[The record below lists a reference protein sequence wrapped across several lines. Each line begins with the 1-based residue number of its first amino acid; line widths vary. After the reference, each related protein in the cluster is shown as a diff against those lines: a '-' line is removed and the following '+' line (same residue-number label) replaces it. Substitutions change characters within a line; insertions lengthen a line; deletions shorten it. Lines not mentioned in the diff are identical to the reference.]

1 MTTAVAT
8 KPELRIPAPELRGAV
23 LELGRCHDYEVG
35 IDGPAGTGK
44 TFGILYYIHVLLL
57 KYPGAKWLITRR
69 YNTDL
74 AGSAMA
80 TYQNDVL
87 NESEGVR
94 YFGGSRVKPPGYI
107 YPNGSFLAVSGLD
120 RPSRLKSFECDGV
133 YINEATEC
141 EIEHL
146 EYARMRLRKGVV
158 PWQHI
163 VMDFNPDAP
172 THWLNQRMNEGTT
185 TRLLSRHE
193 DNPRYFDSA
202 TQEWTADGHR
212 YIEDI
217 LGGLTGVR
225 LARYR
230 YGIWAAAEGT
240 VYEDAW
246 DVRYN
251 VVDTWLGYDKDHLP
265 ADWPRYHGV
274 DFGFTNPFCYLWA
287 AIDPDGRIV
296 IYRQIYRTKRLV
308 EDHAA
313 DINAASGWFNR
324 LPREDYRYKDQSASW
339 ADPLPREII
348 CDHDAEGK
356 AVLERHLGLRTMNA
370 HKVVLDGI
378 QAMNA
383 RLKRAGDG
391 KPRFVVFRNSL
402 VERDPELAQ
411 MKKPTCLQEEPD
423 VYVWAVGADGKPK
436 VKEAPVKENDHALD
450 PSRYLVARF
459 DLRPLSVGY
468 SQRVY

>member
-1 MTTAVAT
+1 MIVAAPA

-44 TFGILYYIHVLLL
+44 TFGILYYIHILLL
-57 KYPGAKWLITRR
+57 KYPGAKWLVTRR

-133 YINEATEC
+133 FINEATEI

-193 DNPRYFDSA
+193 DNPRYYDVV
-202 TQEWTADGHR
+202 TQEWTADGKR

-240 VYEDAW
+240 VYEDSW
-246 DVRYN
+246 DRKRN
-251 VVDTWLGYDKDHLP
+251 VVETWQGFDKYHIP
-265 ADWPRYHGV
+265 AEWPRYLAI
-274 DFGFTNPFCYLWA
+274 DFGFTNPFVCLWA
-287 AIDPDGRIV
+287 ALDPDGRIIV
-296 IYRQIYRTKRLV
+296 YRQIYKTKMLV
-308 EDHAA
+308 EDHATMIKA
-313 DINAASGWFNR
+313 CSRWG
-324 LPREDYRYKDQSASW
+324 EKGG
-339 ADPLPREII
+339 DPLPREII
-348 CDHDAEGK
+348 CDHDAEGR
-356 AVLERHLGLRTMNA
+356 ATLERHLGLRTMAA
-370 HKVVLDGI
+370 HKAVLDGI
-378 QAMNA
+378 QAMAA
-383 RLKRAGDG
+383 RLKSAGDG
-391 KPRFVVFRNSL
+391 KPRFVVMRDSL
-402 VERDPELAQ
+402 VQRDAELAQ
-411 MKKPTCLQEEPD
+411 MKKPTCLEEEPD
-423 VYVWAVGADGKPK
+423 VYVWKVGADGSIKA
-436 VKEAPVKENDHALD
+436 KEEPVKEFDHGLD
-450 PSRYLVARF
+450 PARYLVARF

>member
-1 MTTAVAT
+1 
-8 KPELRIPAPELRGAV
+8 
-23 LELGRCHDYEVG
+23 
-35 IDGPAGTGK
+35 
-44 TFGILYYIHVLLL
+44 
-57 KYPGAKWLITRR
+57 
-69 YNTDL
+69 
-74 AGSAMA
+74 MA

-133 YINEATEC
+133 YINEATEI

-172 THWLNQRMNEGTT
+172 THWLNQRMNEVTT

-193 DNPRYFDSA
+193 DNPRYFDVV
-202 TQEWTADGHR
+202 TQDWTADGKR
-212 YIEDI
+212 YIFDI

-246 DVRYN
+246 DARYN
-251 VVDTWLGYDKDHLP
+251 IIDNHHIP
-265 ADWPRYHGV
+265 ADWPRYLAI
-274 DFGFTNPFCYLWA
+274 DFGFTNPFCCLWA
-287 AIDPDGRIV
+287 ALDPDGRII
-296 IYRQIYRTKRLV
+296 IYRQLYRTKRLV

-313 DINAASGWFNR
+313 DIRKYSRWG
-324 LPREDYRYKDQSASW
+324 EKDG
-339 ADPLPREII
+339 DPLPRQII

-356 AVLERHLGLRTMNA
+356 ATLERHLGMYTTNA
-370 HKVVLDGI
+370 HKSVLEGI
-378 QAMNA
+378 DAMAA

-391 KPRFVVFRNSL
+391 KPRLMVMRGSL
-402 VERDPELAQ
+402 VERDSELAQ
-411 MKKPTCLQEEPD
+411 QKKPTCFEEEPD
-423 VYVWAVGADGKPK
+423 VYVWSVGADGKLK
-436 VKEAPVKENDHALD
+436 AKEAPVKEFDHACD
-450 PSRYLVARF
+450 SARYLCARF
-459 DLRPLSVGY
+459 DLRPSNVTY
-468 SQRVY
+468 SQRIY

>member
-1 MTTAVAT
+1 MTTAT
-8 KPELRIPAPELRGAV
+8 LDKPELRIKAPELRGAA

-44 TFGILYYIHVLLL
+44 TFAILYYIHILLL
-57 KYPGAKWLITRR
+57 MFPGAKWLVTRR

-133 YINEATEC
+133 YINEATEI

-193 DNPRYFDSA
+193 DNPRYYDLA
-202 TQEWTADGHR
+202 TQEWTADGKR
-212 YIEDI
+212 YIQDI

-246 DVRYN
+246 DRARN
-251 VVDTWLGYDKDHLP
+251 VIDHYRIP
-265 ADWPRYHGV
+265 ADWPRYLAI
-274 DFGFTNPFCYLWA
+274 DFGFTNPFVCLWA
-287 AIDPDGRIV
+287 ALDPDGRII
-296 IYRQIYRTKRLV
+296 IYRQLYRTKRLV
-308 EDHAA
+308 EDHAQ
-313 DINAASGWFNR
+313 DIKKHSRWG
-324 LPREDYRYKDQSASW
+324 EKDG
-339 ADPLPREII
+339 DPLPREII
-348 CDHDAEGK
+348 CDTDAEGRATLEK
-356 AVLERHLGLRTMNA
+356 YLGLYTLPAHKPVLE
-370 HKVVLDGI
+370 GI
-378 QAMNA
+378 QAMAA
-383 RLKRAGDG
+383 RLRAAGDG
-391 KPRFVVFRNSL
+391 KPRFMVMRGSL
-402 VERDPELAQ
+402 VERDEELARQ
-411 MKKPTCLQEEPD
+411 KKPTCLEEEPD
-423 VYVWAVGADGKPK
+423 VYVWKVGSDGNPK
-436 VKEAPVKENDHALD
+436 AKEEPVKENDHALD
-450 PSRYLVARF
+450 PARYLVARF
-459 DLRPLSVGY
+459 DCGPGNVSYFKSIWR
-468 SQRVY
+468 

>member
-1 MTTAVAT
+1 MTTATLT

-23 LELGRCHDYEVG
+23 LELGRCHDTEVG

-44 TFGILYYIHVLLL
+44 TFGILYYIHILLL
-57 KYPGAKWLITRR
+57 MFPGAKWLVTRR

-120 RPSRLKSFECDGV
+120 RPSRLKSFDCDGV
-133 YINEATEC
+133 FINEATEC
-141 EIEHL
+141 GIDHV
-146 EYARMRLRKGVV
+146 EYARMRLRKGVI
-158 PWQHI
+158 PWQQI

-172 THWLNQRMNEGTT
+172 IHFLNQRMNEGTT

-193 DNPRYFDSA
+193 DNPRYWDA
-202 TQEWTADGHR
+202 KTQDWTEEGRR
-212 YIEDI
+212 YVLGV

-225 LARYR
+225 LARDR

-240 VYEDAW
+240 GYEDAW
-246 DVRYN
+246 DARYN
-251 VVDTWLGYDKDHLP
+251 VVDTWLGYDKDHIP
-265 ADWPRYHGV
+265 AEWPRYHGV

-308 EDHAA
+308 EDHAV
-313 DINAASGWFNR
+313 DVK
-324 LPREDYRYKDQSASW
+324 RYSRWGEKDG
-339 ADPLPREII
+339 DPLPRAVIT
-348 CDHDAEGK
+348 DHDAEDR
-356 AVLERHLGLRTMNA
+356 ATLERHLGLYTTPA
-370 HKVVLDGI
+370 HKSVSDGI
-378 QAMNA
+378 QAMA
-383 RLKRAGDG
+383 VRLRRAGDG

-411 MKKPTCLQEEPD
+411 QQKPTCLQEAPD
-423 VYVWAVGADGKPK
+423 VYVWKVGPDGKPLA
-436 VKEAPVKENDHALD
+436 KEAPEKENDHSLD
-450 PSRYLVARF
+450 VGRYLCAHF
-459 DLRPLSVGY
+459 DLVPSTVKY
-468 SQRVY
+468 SQ

>member
-1 MTTAVAT
+1 MTTAT
-8 KPELRIPAPELRGAV
+8 LDKPELHIKAPELRGAA
-23 LELGRCHDYEVG
+23 LELGRCHDTEVG
-35 IDGPAGTGK
+35 LDGPAGTGK
-44 TFGILYYIHVLLL
+44 TYAILYYIHVLLL
-57 KYPGAKWLITRR
+57 KYPGAKWLVTRR

-87 NESEGVR
+87 NASEGVR

-133 YINEATEC
+133 YINEATEV

-193 DNPRYFDSA
+193 DNPRYFDVV
-202 TQEWTADGHR
+202 TQDWTEDGRR

-246 DVRYN
+246 DARRN
-251 VVDTWLGYDKDHLP
+251 VIDNHHIP
-265 ADWPRYHGV
+265 ADWPRYLAI
-274 DFGFTNPFCYLWA
+274 DFGFTNPFCCLWA
-287 AIDPDGRIV
+287 ALDPDGRII
-296 IYRQIYRTKRLV
+296 IYRQLYRTKRLV

-313 DINAASGWFNR
+313 DIR
-324 LPREDYRYKDQSASW
+324 RYSRWGEKDG
-339 ADPLPREII
+339 DPLPREII
-348 CDHDAEGK
+348 CDHDAEGR
-356 AVLERHLGLRTMNA
+356 ATLERHLGLRTMAA
-370 HKVVLDGI
+370 HKAVLDGI
-378 QAMNA
+378 QALAA
-383 RLKRAGDG
+383 RFKPAGDG
-391 KPRFVVFRNSL
+391 KPRFMVMRNSL

-411 MKKPTCLQEEPD
+411 QKKPTCLEEEPD
-423 VYVWAVGADGKPK
+423 VYVWSVGADGRIKA
-436 VKEAPVKENDHALD
+436 KEEPVKEFDHGVDSA
-450 PSRYLVARF
+450 RYLVARF
-459 DLRPLSVGY
+459 DLKPRTVTFSRP
-468 SQRVY
+468 VY

>member
-1 MTTAVAT
+1 MSTAT
-8 KPELRIPAPELRGAV
+8 LDKPELRIKAPELRGAA
-23 LELGRCHDYEVG
+23 LALGRTHDTEVG
-35 IDGPAGTGK
+35 LDGPAGTGK
-44 TFGILYYIHVLLL
+44 TLAILYYIHILLL
-57 KYPGAKWLITRR
+57 KYPGAKWLVTRR

-133 YINEATEC
+133 YINEATE
-141 EIEHL
+141 IDVEHL
-146 EYARMRLRKGVV
+146 EYARMRLRKGIV
-158 PWQHI
+158 PWQQI

-172 THWLNQRMNEGTT
+172 THWLNQRLNEGTT

-193 DNPRYFDSA
+193 DNPRYFDTA
-202 TQEWTADGHR
+202 TQDWTEDGRR
-212 YIEDI
+212 YIEGI

-246 DVRYN
+246 DARYN
-251 VVDTWLGYDKDHLP
+251 VVDTWLGYDKDHIP
-265 ADWPRYHGV
+265 AEWPRYHGV

-287 AIDPDGRIV
+287 ALDPDGRIV

-308 EDHAA
+308 EDHAV
-313 DINAASGWFNR
+313 DIK
-324 LPREDYRYKDQSASW
+324 RYSKWGEKDG
-339 ADPLPREII
+339 DPLPREII
-348 CDHDAEGK
+348 CDHDAEGRET
-356 AVLERHLGLRTMNA
+356 LTRHLGFHTIAA
-370 HKVVLDGI
+370 HKNVLDGI
-378 QAMNA
+378 QAMA
-383 RLKRAGDG
+383 TRLKRAGDG

-411 MKKPTCLQEEPD
+411 QKKPTCLEEEPD
-423 VYVWAVGADGKPK
+423 VYVWKVGSDGNPK
-436 VKEAPVKENDHALD
+436 AKEEPVKEYDHALD
-450 PSRYLVARF
+450 PARYLVARF

-468 SQRVY
+468 SSRVY

>member
-1 MTTAVAT
+1 MTTATLT
-8 KPELRIPAPELRGAV
+8 KPELIIKAPELRGAA
-23 LELGRCHDYEVG
+23 LQLGSTHDYEVG
-35 IDGPAGTGK
+35 VDGPAGTGK
-44 TFGILYYIHVLLL
+44 TYAILYYIHILLL
-57 KYPGAKWLITRR
+57 KYPGAKWLVTRR

-87 NESEGVR
+87 NDSEGVR

-107 YPNGSFLAVSGLD
+107 YPNGSFMAVSGLD
-120 RPSRLKSFECDGV
+120 RPSRLKSFDCDGV
-133 YINEATEC
+133 FINEATEC
-141 EIEHL
+141 NIDHV
-146 EYARMRLRKGVV
+146 EYARMRLRKGVI
-158 PWQHI
+158 PWQQL

-172 THWLNQRMNEGTT
+172 IHFLNQRMNEGTT

-193 DNPRYFDSA
+193 DNPRYWDA
-202 TQEWTADGHR
+202 KTQDWTEEGRR
-212 YIEDI
+212 YVLGV

-246 DVRYN
+246 DARYN

-265 ADWPRYHGV
+265 AEWPRYHGV

-308 EDHAA
+308 EDHAV
-313 DINAASGWFNR
+313 DVK
-324 LPREDYRYKDQSASW
+324 RYSRWGEKDG
-339 ADPLPREII
+339 DPLPRAVIT
-348 CDHDAEGK
+348 DHDAEDR
-356 AVLERHLGLRTMNA
+356 ATLERHLGLYTTPA
-370 HKVVLDGI
+370 HKSVSDGI
-378 QAMNA
+378 QAMA
-383 RLKRAGDG
+383 VRLRRAGDG

-411 MKKPTCLQEEPD
+411 QKKPTCLQEEPD
-423 VYVWAVGADGKPK
+423 VYVWKVGPDGKPLA
-436 VKEAPVKENDHALD
+436 KEAPEKENDHSLD
-450 PSRYLVARF
+450 VGRYLCAHF
-459 DLRPLSVGY
+459 DLVPSTVKY
-468 SQRVY
+468 SQRIY